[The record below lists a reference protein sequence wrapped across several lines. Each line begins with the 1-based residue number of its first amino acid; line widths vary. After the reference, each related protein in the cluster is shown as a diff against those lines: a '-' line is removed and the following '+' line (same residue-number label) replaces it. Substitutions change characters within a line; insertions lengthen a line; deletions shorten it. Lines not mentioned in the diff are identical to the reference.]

1 MTAIK
6 KRFPVTGMSCA
17 SCASSVESILKAQKG
32 VLNASVNLAGSSV
45 AIEFIPSTV
54 KPEEL
59 KAQLQKIGYDL
70 LINNTPAE
78 FDQIQKKEY
87 TKLKRDTLGTAVFAI
102 PTLIIGMFFMN
113 IAYSGQI
120 MLLLTIPVL
129 FFFGRRFYINAFRLV
144 LHGKANMDTLVA
156 LSTGIAF
163 IFSLFNTLN
172 PDFWARHNLN
182 AGVYYEASS
191 IVILFVL
198 LGKLLE
204 ERAKTSTSSAIR
216 KLINL
221 QPQTVTRINST
232 HQEEIVPASLIET
245 GNQLLVKPGEKIPV
259 DGLIISGSSFID
271 ESTITG
277 EFLPVEKASGN
288 QVFAGTIN
296 QKGSFI
302 FTAREVGDQTIL
314 AQIIKMVEQAQGS
327 KAPIQKTVDKIAA
340 IFVPIILA
348 IAIFS
353 FLIWLLIG
361 GSGMLPQALLAM
373 VSVLVIACPCAL
385 GLATPTA
392 IMVGMG
398 KGAENGI
405 LIKDAESLERIH
417 KITTIIFDKTGT
429 ITLGKPV
436 VTNLIWN
443 VPETEVPALHEI
455 LCSIETLSEHPLAE
469 AVINA
474 IPKQEKPRITFDH
487 FDSLPGK
494 GVIARKEES
503 IYYVGNQNLLN
514 DAQVILTEEEKQKAG
529 QWQEEAKTII
539 YFVRNHELISII
551 ALEDQIKESSA
562 KAIEK
567 LQQQQIEVIMLT
579 GDNQQTARAVALR
592 TGISS
597 YRAEMLPGDKA
608 NFIQQLQKEGK
619 TVAMVGDGI
628 NDSQA
633 LAQADISIAMGKG
646 SDIAIDVAH
655 MTIISSDLSLINKA
669 LRLSAFTVKTIRENL
684 FWAFIYN
691 LIGIPI
697 AAGILYPACG
707 LLLNPM
713 IAGAAMAASSVSV
726 VSNSLRLKLKKI

>member
-1 MTAIK
+1 MTVIK

-32 VLNASVNLAGSSV
+32 VINASVNLPGSSV
-45 AIEFIPSTV
+45 LIEYTPTTV
-54 KPEEL
+54 QPGVL
-59 KAQLQKIGYDL
+59 KIQLQKIGYDL
-70 LINNTPAE
+70 LIDNTPAE
-78 FDQIQKKEY
+78 FDEIQKKKY
-87 TKLKRDTLGTAVFAI
+87 TELKRDTLGTAIFAI
-102 PTLIIGMFFMN
+102 PVLIIGMFFMD
-113 IAYSGQI
+113 IPHSRLI

-144 LHGKANMDTLVA
+144 RHGKANMDTLVA

-163 IFSLFNTLN
+163 LFSLFNTFN
-172 PDFWARHNLN
+172 ADFWSRYNLK

-221 QPQTVTRINST
+221 QPQTVIRINELQ
-232 HQEEIVPASLIET
+232 QEEVLPASLIEK
-245 GNQLLVKPGEKIPV
+245 GNRLLVKPGEKIPV
-259 DGLIISGSSFID
+259 DGVVVSGSSFID

-277 EFLPVEKASGN
+277 ESLPKEKVPGDP
-288 QVFAGTIN
+288 VFTGTIN
-296 QKGSFI
+296 QKGSVMI
-302 FTAREVGDQTIL
+302 IAQKVGEQTIL
-314 AQIIKMVEQAQGS
+314 AQIIKVVEQAQGS
-327 KAPIQKTVDKIAA
+327 KAPVQKTVDKIAA
-340 IFVPIILA
+340 IFVPVILG

-353 FLIWLLIG
+353 FLLWLFIG
-361 GSGMLPQALLAM
+361 GPNMLPQALLAM

-405 LIKDAESLERIH
+405 LIKDAESLEQIH
-417 KITTIIFDKTGT
+417 KINTIIFDKTGT

-436 VTNLIWN
+436 VTNLIWRI
-443 VPETEVPALHEI
+443 PETEIPANQEI

-474 IPKQEKPRITFDH
+474 ISKQETPKITFDH
-487 FDSLPGK
+487 FESLPGK
-494 GVIARKEES
+494 GVIAHKGES
-503 IYYVGNQNLLN
+503 IYYIGNQNLLI
-514 DAQVILTEEEKQKAG
+514 DAQVILKAEEKQKAE
-529 QWQEEAKTII
+529 QWQDEAKTII
-539 YFVRNHELISII
+539 YFIRNHELLSII
-551 ALEDQIKESSA
+551 ALEDQIKESA
-562 KAIEK
+562 TKTIKK

-579 GDNQQTARAVALR
+579 GDNQQTAGAVALR
-592 TGISS
+592 TGINT
-597 YRAEMLPGDKA
+597 YRAGMLPGDKA
-608 NFIQQLQKEGK
+608 DFIHQLQKEGK
-619 TVAMVGDGI
+619 MVAMVGDGV

-655 MTIISSDLSLINKA
+655 MTIISSDLTLIDKA
-669 LRLSAFTVKTIRENL
+669 LKLSKLTVKTIRENL

-697 AAGILYPACG
+697 AAGILFPVCG

-726 VSNSLRLKLKKI
+726 VSNSLRLKLKNI